1 MKTRLLLVPTPH
13 ASYVYLNMD
22 FGDGRLAA
30 VLQCWC
36 DVPPIVYVPVL

>member
-1 MKTRLLLVPTPH
+1 MKTRLFVIATPH
-13 ASYVYLNMD
+13 ASYVYLKMD
-22 FGDGRLAA
+22 FGDKAAA